1 MELSHGDDAHSV
13 ENLHVIENYS
23 KALVRHQEI
32 VQGQR
37 AELLGFQNNQK
48 FYEESSQLLRSRL
61 RDIQQ
66 QLSELK
72 QPLHAINKAR
82 SDVHTRK
89 IHLLAKQGLDDAPI
103 QEFSEQEVVYL
114 TNKIRQQLTEAL
126 PVPDIR
132 VE

>member
-1 MELSHGDDAHSV
+1 M
-13 ENLHVIENYS
+13 
-23 KALVRHQEI
+23 ALVRHQEI
-32 VQGQR
+32 LQGQR

-72 QPLHAINKAR
+72 QPLYAITKAR

-89 IHLLAKQGLDDAPI
+89 IHLLAKQGLEDAPI
-103 QEFSEQEVVYL
+103 EKPSEEEWKFL
-114 TNKIRQQLTEAL
+114 ANKIRQQLTEAL
-126 PVPDIR
+126 PMPDTL
-132 VE
+132 V